1 MIELKPQFLLDII
14 DILIVAFLFYRLFAM
29 IKGTRASQMFVGLIF
44 IVFASIVAQWF
55 RLNALNWIIGSLQTV
70 WVILFVIL
78 FQPELRALLTHI
90 GQNRLVRALI
100 RVEEYGVVSEAIKAV
115 EEMSKERRGAIIVFE
130 RDMGLRNYVET
141 GTRLDASVTAELL
154 ETIFTPHSPLHDG
167 AVVIRGD
174 QIIAAGCILP
184 LSQTGGLSPLLGTR
198 HRAALGLAEETDAAV
213 LVVSEETGAISLST
227 EGKLIR
233 GLREEMLRQRLLSAL
248 QPTNGKNGKLSVR
261 SGVGRQPSGVTRVDA
276 KHDTPGE
283 PSPPISTDS

>member
-1 MIELKPQFLLDII
+1 MIELKPQFLLDAI

-29 IKGTRASQMFVGLIF
+29 IKGTRASQMFVGLIL
-44 IVFASIVAQWF
+44 IVFLSIVAQWF
-55 RLNALNWIIGSLQTV
+55 RLNALNWIIGSLRTV

-100 RVEEYGVVSEAIKAV
+100 RVEEFGVVSEAIKAV

-184 LSQTGGLSPLLGTR
+184 LSQTAGLSPLLGTR

-213 LVVSEETGAISLST
+213 LVVSEETGAISVANKGDLKWNLD
-227 EGKLIR
+227 EGQ
-233 GLREEMLRQRLLSAL
+233 LRSELAAIFNPRPDETPEPEEVKQEA
-248 QPTNGKNGKLSVR
+248 
-261 SGVGRQPSGVTRVDA
+261 
-276 KHDTPGE
+276 
-283 PSPPISTDS
+283 

>member
-1 MIELKPQFLLDII
+1 MIELKPQFLLDAI

-29 IKGTRASQMFVGLIF
+29 IKGTRASQMFVGLIL
-44 IVFASIVAQWF
+44 IVFLSIVAQWF
-55 RLNALNWIIGSLQTV
+55 RLNALNWIIGSLRTV

-100 RVEEYGVVSEAIKAV
+100 RVEEFGVVSEAIKAV

-184 LSQTGGLSPLLGTR
+184 LSQTAGLSPLLGTR
-198 HRAALGLAEETDAAV
+198 HRAALGLAE
-213 LVVSEETGAISLST
+213 
-227 EGKLIR
+227 
-233 GLREEMLRQRLLSAL
+233 
-248 QPTNGKNGKLSVR
+248 
-261 SGVGRQPSGVTRVDA
+261 
-276 KHDTPGE
+276 
-283 PSPPISTDS
+283 